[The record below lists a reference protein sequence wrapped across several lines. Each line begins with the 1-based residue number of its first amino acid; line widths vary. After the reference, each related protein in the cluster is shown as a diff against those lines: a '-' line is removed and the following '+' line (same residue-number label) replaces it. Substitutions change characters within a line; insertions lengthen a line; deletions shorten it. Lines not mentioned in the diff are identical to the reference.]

1 MEALIAHYHT
11 HDLKHVEALGYP
23 EQLLWGA
30 SVEETPAGPKDGA
43 QGIGEV
49 ADEGPESV
57 DATVSDD
64 QMLEEDDEQLL
75 EEDDNSLET
84 IGVEMPAVATTQIL
98 NEGEEMAGQVS

>member
-1 MEALIAHYHT
+1 M
-11 HDLKHVEALGYP
+11 EALGYP
-23 EQLLWGA
+23 EQLLWAA

-84 IGVEMPAVATTQIL
+84 IGVEKSDVSPVKLPTQTL
-98 NEGEEMAGQVS
+98 NEGEDMAGQVS